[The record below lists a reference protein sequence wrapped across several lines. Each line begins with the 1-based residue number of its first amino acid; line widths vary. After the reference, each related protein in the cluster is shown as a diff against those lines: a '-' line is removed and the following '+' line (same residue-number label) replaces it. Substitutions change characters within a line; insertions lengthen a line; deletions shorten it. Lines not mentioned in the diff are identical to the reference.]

1 MKFSISFWEWTHQK
15 KVGCRSY
22 SVLLCRKQNQF
33 LELLIRQAKLP
44 PKPKPGIDMAVFKEI
59 KELLHRLR
67 KCVSAIMH
75 IQDTE
80 LLELRAQ
87 LAGTTGIFAAS
98 RIFVALSEYSL

>member
-1 MKFSISFWEWTHQK
+1 MQK
-15 KVGCRSY
+15 AK
-22 SVLLCRKQNQF
+22 LI

-44 PKPKPGIDMAVFKEI
+44 LKRKPGIDMAVFKEI

-67 KCVSAIMH
+67 KCVSEIMH